1 MADPTCD
8 VEVKTLALVTLLKL
22 LSDQLLVHL
31 LYEKVISQ
39 NEIPI
44 YLFFFFFFLVLKCLF
59 PFCFMSYLLIS
70 IFQLFFFY
78 LQGEFHFFIHLHLF
92 LHSPLVHIEQTN
104 TQPFAFP
111 LSLTLIILN
120 LFCAPRG
127 SVLQLA
133 SSALVALL
141 PLVWPVPYD
150 KYLYH
155 CTQTTCFWHSS
166 PSGSLCQSLISW

>member
-44 YLFFFFFFLVLKCLF
+44 YLFFFFSGAEMPVPFLLHVL
-59 PFCFMSYLLIS
+59 PFNFYFSAV
-70 IFQLFFFY
+70 FFY

-141 PLVWPVPYD
+141 PLV
-150 KYLYH
+150 
-155 CTQTTCFWHSS
+155 
-166 PSGSLCQSLISW
+166 

>member
-22 LSDQLLVHL
+22 LSDQVLVHL
-31 LYEKVISQ
+31 LYEKIISQ

-44 YLFFFFFFLVLKCLF
+44 YLFFFFFLVLKCLF